1 MPGLSTQYLVLVKS
15 PSCVLSWPSSSNEQ
29 GIDCVGFGGGWK
41 QDVGTLGRING
52 LFYIFTFS
60 HSLLVQA
67 TCPLYRYVL
76 GYTFARRP
84 LYLSG
89 ALWCNVSG
97 NMFSSLQH
105 DLFSGYIRAF
115 LIANVAFS
123 LFCQRR
129 SMKIHRL
136 PTSLIISSHRT
147 HHTHNWYGFKWYVAT
162 KSHGQIFLSTFN
174 MQTSGRIIFM
184 QKHFWK

>member
-1 MPGLSTQYLVLVKS
+1 MLERWAELMGCSTYASERLGHNCGVQRIHLK
-15 PSCVLSWPSSSNEQ
+15 PHSN
-29 GIDCVGFGGGWK
+29 
-41 QDVGTLGRING
+41 INMAYQR
-52 LFYIFTFS
+52 LRFTFS

-84 LYLSG
+84 LYSSG

-174 MQTSGRIIFM
+174 MQTSGRIVFM